1 MKQRTGIIR
10 FLAIGFMIIE
20 GLSACSPNIVRN
32 IHKSYPALD
41 NSVEVKV
48 IHIGEIIPFKYE
60 TLGTI
65 ILGDGGMTSKSKC
78 NYETLLALAIEES
91 KKIGG
96 NAIKIVVDMPPRV
109 EFKPG
114 GVFIY
119 RCHSLSIFVL
129 KIDEE

>member
-1 MKQRTGIIR
+1 M
-10 FLAIGFMIIE
+10 GFF
-20 GLSACSPNIVRN
+20 SACSPKITRN

-41 NSVEVKV
+41 DSAEVTI

-65 ILGDGGMTSKSKC
+65 ILGDGGMTNKSKC
-78 NYETLLALAIEES
+78 NYETLLALAIEET
-91 KKIGG
+91 KKVGG

-119 RCHSLSIFVL
+119 QCHSLSVIIL
-129 KIDEE
+129 KTIDDID